1 MKAPTLDELVT
12 LPEPL
17 ALHRRLDSTN
27 YRIFRW
33 LLVIVALCTLGG
45 IAASVELHDT
55 WGLILYPLDLL
66 FCAAL
71 FVLRDRAGFIRNFR
85 QILLVFLCV
94 EILVLKYAAGHAD
107 EASTPFFIMASF
119 VLLAFRL
126 RVVEH
131 LMLYGFLWVVGV
143 FPLSWVGLGTK
154 MPSAADDVVPFSVV
168 FSICLVVTLV
178 LTQVHRRRFLA
189 VWRQESS
196 RHRERLRMREEIE
209 YARKI
214 QLSML
219 PQGAPEIDWLDLAAA
234 SLPATEVGGD
244 YYDYFRLSP
253 AQLALLLGD
262 VSGHGLASGLLLSG
276 VRSCLYLLEQDLVSP
291 IPVFEKLNHMV
302 RRTTERRTYMTLL
315 CAVIDSEAGTL
326 TVTSAGH
333 PPVLRY
339 DSQGRCFDE
348 IGQGAPPLG
357 TFLQA
362 DYMEERQ
369 TVASGDLL
377 VFYTDGLVEARNAQG
392 QDYGDARLR
401 RAVARAADSRTA
413 REVRDS
419 ILGDLAN
426 FKGDEEQ
433 ADDITV
439 VVVRLRWPARAD
451 FPATAAPGENNAPPP
466 P

>member
-1 MKAPTLDELVT
+1 MRAPSLDELVT

-17 ALHRRLDSTN
+17 ALHRQLDSGN
-27 YRIFRW
+27 YRTFRW
-33 LLVIVALCTLGG
+33 LLVVVALCTLGG
-45 IAASVELHDT
+45 IAASADFHDV

-71 FVLRDRAGFIRNFR
+71 FVLRHREVFSRNFR

-94 EILVLKYAAGHAD
+94 EIVVLKYAASHSS
-107 EASTPFFIMASF
+107 EATTPLF
-119 VLLAFRL
+119 VTTAFLLLAFRL

-131 LMLYGFLWVVGV
+131 LLLYGFFWVVAV
-143 FPLSWVGLGTK
+143 FPLSWVGLARTAV
-154 MPSAADDVVPFSVV
+154 SAAGGDTVAISVTAAV
-168 FSICLVVTLV
+168 SLAVTLA
-178 LTQVHRRRFLA
+178 LTQLGRRRFLV
-189 VWRQESS
+189 VWRKESS

-209 YARKI
+209 YARRI

-244 YYDYFRLSP
+244 YYDYFQLAP
-253 AQLALLLGD
+253 TQLALVLGD

-276 VRSCLYLLEQDLVSP
+276 VRSCLYLLEQDLSSP
-291 IPVFEKLNHMV
+291 IPVFEKLNNMV
-302 RRTTERRTYMTLL
+302 RRTTERRTYMTLI
-315 CAVIDSEAGTL
+315 CAVLDSEAGTL

-333 PPVLRY
+333 PPVLHY
-339 DSQGRCFDE
+339 DSRRRSFEE

-362 DYMEERQ
+362 DYVEQRRP
-369 TVASGDLL
+369 VAAGDLL
-377 VFYTDGLVEARNAQG
+377 IFYTDGLVEARNAQG
-392 QDYGDARLR
+392 QDYGDARLQ
-401 RAVARAADSRTA
+401 RAVARAVDSRTA

-419 ILGDLAN
+419 ILGDLSN

-439 VVVRLRWPARAD
+439 VVVRLRWPERPAR
-451 FPATAAPGENNAPPP
+451 
-466 P
+466 

>member
-1 MKAPTLDELVT
+1 MKAPSLDELITV
-12 LPEPL
+12 PEPL
-17 ALHRRLDSTN
+17 ALHRQLDAIN
-27 YRIFRW
+27 YRTFRW
-33 LLVIVALCTLGG
+33 LLVVVAMCTLGG
-45 IAASVELHDT
+45 IAASADLHDA
-55 WGLILYPLDLL
+55 WGLVLYPVDLL

-71 FVLRDRAGFIRNFR
+71 FVLRDRDAFTRNFR
-85 QILLVFLCV
+85 QILLLFLCV
-94 EILVLKYAAGHAD
+94 QILVLKYAAGHTAD
-107 EASTPFFIMASF
+107 AETPLFIMTSF
-119 VLLAFRL
+119 LLVAFRL

-131 LMLYGFLWVVGV
+131 VMLYGFLWLVAV
-143 FPLSWVGLGTK
+143 FPLRWVGLARPVTSQAG
-154 MPSAADDVVPFSVV
+154 SDIIPFSFV
-168 FSICLVVTLV
+168 FGICLVVSIV
-178 LTQVHRRRFLA
+178 LTQVGRRRFLA
-189 VWRQESS
+189 VWRKESS

-244 YYDYFRLSP
+244 YYDYFRLAP
-253 AQLALLLGD
+253 TKLALVLGD

-276 VRSCLYLLEQDLVSP
+276 VRSCLYLLEKDLGNP

-315 CAVIDSEAGTL
+315 CAVLDSEAHTL

-339 DSQGRCFDE
+339 DSQGRRFDE
-348 IGQGAPPLG
+348 IGRGAPPLG
-357 TFLQA
+357 TFLGA
-362 DYMEERQ
+362 DYTEERLA
-369 TVASGDLL
+369 VAAGDLL

-392 QDYGDARLR
+392 QDYGDARLQ
-401 RAVARAADSRTA
+401 RAVARAVDSRTA

-419 ILGDLAN
+419 ILGDLSN

-439 VVVRLRWPARAD
+439 VVVRLRWPAR
-451 FPATAAPGENNAPPP
+451 PAAASGDENSVAPPP
-466 P
+466 

>member
-1 MKAPTLDELVT
+1 MKSPTLDELIV

-17 ALHRRLDSTN
+17 ALHRQLDATN

-33 LLVIVALCTLGG
+33 LLMVVALCTAGG
-45 IAASVELHDT
+45 IAVSADLHDV
-55 WGLILYPLDLL
+55 WGFVIYPLDLL
-66 FCAAL
+66 FFAAI
-71 FVLRDRAGFIRNFR
+71 FVLRDRDVFARNFR
-85 QILLVFLCV
+85 QVLLVFLCV
-94 EILVLKYAAGHAD
+94 EILVLKYAAGHSK
-107 EASTPFFIMASF
+107 EAEVGIPLFMMTAFL
-119 VLLAFRL
+119 LLAFRL

-131 LMLYGFLWVVGV
+131 IMLYGFLWVVAV
-143 FPLSWVGLGTK
+143 FPLSWVGLARA
-154 MPSAADDVVPFSVV
+154 MPSAGESIIPFSFV
-168 FSICLVVTLV
+168 FAICLGVTLV
-178 LTQVHRRRFLA
+178 LTQVHRRRFLG
-189 VWRQESS
+189 VWRKESS

-219 PQGAPEIDWLDLAAA
+219 PQGAPEIEWLDLAAA

-244 YYDYFRLSP
+244 YYDYFRLAP
-253 AQLALLLGD
+253 HQLALVLGD

-276 VRSCLYLLEQDLVSP
+276 VRSCLYLLEQDLSSP
-291 IPVFEKLNHMV
+291 IRVFEKLNHMV

-315 CAVIDSEAGTL
+315 CAVLDSEAGTL

-339 DSQGRCFDE
+339 DCQGRCFDE

-362 DYMEERQ
+362 DYLEERLP
-369 TVASGDLL
+369 VGPGDLL
-377 VFYTDGLVEARNAQG
+377 IFYTDGLVEARNAQG

-401 RAVARAADSRTA
+401 RAVSRAAGSRTA

-419 ILGDLAN
+419 ILGDLSS

-439 VVVRLRWPARAD
+439 VVVRLRWPARTD
-451 FPATAAPGENNAPPP
+451 PAPSPENSAARAS
-466 P
+466 

>member
-17 ALHRRLDSTN
+17 ALHRQLDSGN
-27 YRIFRW
+27 YRTFRW
-33 LLVIVALCTLGG
+33 LLVVVALCTLGG
-45 IAASVELHDT
+45 IAASADFHDA

-71 FVLRDRAGFIRNFR
+71 FVLRDREVFTRNFR
-85 QILLVFLCV
+85 QILLIFLCV
-94 EILVLKYAAGHAD
+94 EILVLKYAAGHSDDAG
-107 EASTPFFIMASF
+107 TPLFIMTAF
-119 VLLAFRL
+119 LLLAFRL

-131 LMLYGFLWVVGV
+131 VMLYGFSWVVAV
-143 FPLSWVGLGTK
+143 FPLSWVGLGRGMT
-154 MPSAADDVVPFSVV
+154 PSAGEALIPFSFV
-168 FSICLVVTLV
+168 FPICLAVTIA
-178 LTQVHRRRFLA
+178 LTQIGRRRFLG
-189 VWRQESS
+189 VWRKESS

-244 YYDYFRLSP
+244 YYDYFRLAP
-253 AQLALLLGD
+253 TQLALVLGD

-276 VRSCLYLLEQDLVSP
+276 VRSCLYLLEQDLSSP
-291 IPVFEKLNHMV
+291 IRVFEKLNHMV

-315 CAVIDSEAGTL
+315 CAVLDSEAGTL

-348 IGQGAPPLG
+348 IGRGAPPLG

-362 DYMEERQ
+362 DYLEERLP
-369 TVASGDLL
+369 VAAGDLL
-377 VFYTDGLVEARNAQG
+377 IFYTDGLVEARNAQG
-392 QDYGDARLR
+392 EDYGDARLR
-401 RAVARAADSRTA
+401 RAVARAASSRTA
-413 REVRDS
+413 RDVRDS
-419 ILGDLAN
+419 ILGDLSN

-439 VVVRLRWPARAD
+439 VVVRLRWPAR
-451 FPATAAPGENNAPPP
+451 GENSAPPP

>member
-17 ALHRRLDSTN
+17 ALHRQLDAVN
-27 YRIFRW
+27 YRTFRW
-33 LLVIVALCTLGG
+33 LLVVVALCTLGG
-45 IAASVELHDT
+45 IAASADLHDT
-55 WGLILYPLDLL
+55 WGLVLYPLDLL
-66 FCAAL
+66 LCVAF
-71 FVLRDRAGFIRNFR
+71 FVLRDREVFTRNFR
-85 QILLVFLCV
+85 QTLLIFLCV
-94 EILVLKYAAGHAD
+94 EILVLKYAASHSSDA
-107 EASTPFFIMASF
+107 ATPLFIMTAF
-119 VLLAFRL
+119 LLLAFRL

-131 LMLYGFLWVVGV
+131 VMLYGFAWVVAV
-143 FPLSWVGLGTK
+143 FPLSWVGLGR
-154 MPSAADDVVPFSVV
+154 PVSFADNDTEAISIV
-168 FSICLVVTLV
+168 FGICLAVTLA

-189 VWRQESS
+189 VWRKESS

-244 YYDYFRLSP
+244 YYDYFRLAP
-253 AQLALLLGD
+253 TQLALVLGD

-276 VRSCLYLLEQDLVSP
+276 VRSCLYLLEQDLSSP
-291 IPVFEKLNHMV
+291 IRVFEKLNHMV

-315 CAVIDSEAGTL
+315 CAVLDSEAGTL

-348 IGQGAPPLG
+348 IGRGAPPLG

-362 DYMEERQ
+362 DYVEQRRP
-369 TVASGDLL
+369 VAAGDLL
-377 VFYTDGLVEARNAQG
+377 IFYTDGLIEARNAQG
-392 QDYGDARLR
+392 QDYGDARLQ
-401 RAVARAADSRTA
+401 RAVA
-413 REVRDS
+413 
-419 ILGDLAN
+419 
-426 FKGDEEQ
+426 
-433 ADDITV
+433 
-439 VVVRLRWPARAD
+439 
-451 FPATAAPGENNAPPP
+451 
-466 P
+466 

>member
-1 MKAPTLDELVT
+1 MKAPSLDELVT

-17 ALHRRLDSTN
+17 ALHRQLDATN
-27 YRIFRW
+27 YRTFRW
-33 LLVIVALCTLGG
+33 LLVAVALCALGG
-45 IAASVELHDT
+45 IAASADFHDVP
-55 WGLILYPLDLL
+55 GLILYPLDLL

-71 FVLRDRAGFIRNFR
+71 FVLRDREAFTRNFR
-85 QILLVFLCV
+85 QILLGFLFV
-94 EILVLKYAAGHAD
+94 EILVLKYAASRSDDA
-107 EASTPFFIMASF
+107 ALPLFIMLAF
-119 VLLAFRL
+119 LLLAFRL

-131 LMLYGFLWVVGV
+131 VMLYGFSWVVAV
-143 FPLSWVGLGTK
+143 FPLSWVGLGRAAT
-154 MPSAADDVVPFSVV
+154 PSAGESIIPFSCV
-168 FSICLVVTLV
+168 FGFCLGVTLV
-178 LTQVHRRRFLA
+178 FTQVGRRRFLA
-189 VWRQESS
+189 IWRKESS

-219 PQGAPEIDWLDLAAA
+219 PQGAPEVDWLDLAAA

-244 YYDYFRLSP
+244 YYDYFRLAP
-253 AQLALLLGD
+253 TQLALVLGD

-276 VRSCLYLLEQDLVSP
+276 VRSCLYLLEKDLSSP
-291 IPVFEKLNHMV
+291 IAVFEKLNHMV

-362 DYMEERQ
+362 DYIEERLP
-369 TVASGDLL
+369 VAPGDLL
-377 VFYTDGLVEARNAQG
+377 IFYTDGLVEARNGQG

-401 RAVARAADSRTA
+401 RAVARAAGSRTA

-419 ILGDLAN
+419 ILGDLSN

-439 VVVRLRWPARAD
+439 VVVRLRWPARQAE
-451 FPATAAPGENNAPPP
+451 PAGDENPAPPP

>member
-17 ALHRRLDSTN
+17 ALQRQLDSTN
-27 YRIFRW
+27 YRVFRW

-45 IAASVELHDT
+45 IAASAELHDV
-55 WGLILYPLDLL
+55 WGLILYPIDLL

-71 FVLRDRAGFIRNFR
+71 FVLRDRDVFTRNFR
-85 QILLVFLCV
+85 QILLTFLCV
-94 EILVLKYAAGHAD
+94 EILVLKYASGHAD
-107 EASTPFFIMASF
+107 EAGTPFFIMTSL

-131 LMLYGFLWVVGV
+131 ILLYGYSWVIAV
-143 FPLSWVGLGTK
+143 FPLSWVGLGRAK
-154 MPSAADDVVPFSVV
+154 VPSAADDFIPFSVV
-168 FSICLVVTLV
+168 FSLCLAVTLV
-178 LTQVHRRRFLA
+178 LTQVHRRRFLG
-189 VWRQESS
+189 VWRKESS

-253 AQLALLLGD
+253 TQLALVLGD

-291 IPVFEKLNHMV
+291 ISVFEKLNHMV

-315 CAVIDSEAGTL
+315 CAVIDSEARTL

-362 DYMEERQ
+362 DYLEERQ
-369 TVASGDLL
+369 TVAAGDLL
-377 VFYTDGLVEARNAQG
+377 VFYTDGLVEARNRQG

-419 ILGDLAN
+419 ILGDLSN

-439 VVVRLRWPARAD
+439 VVVRLRWPAPVD
-451 FPATAAPGENNAPPP
+451 IPATPEENNVPPSP
-466 P
+466 

>member
-1 MKAPTLDELVT
+1 
-12 LPEPL
+12 
-17 ALHRRLDSTN
+17 
-27 YRIFRW
+27 
-33 LLVIVALCTLGG
+33 
-45 IAASVELHDT
+45 
-55 WGLILYPLDLL
+55 
-66 FCAAL
+66 
-71 FVLRDRAGFIRNFR
+71 
-85 QILLVFLCV
+85 
-94 EILVLKYAAGHAD
+94 
-107 EASTPFFIMASF
+107 
-119 VLLAFRL
+119 
-126 RVVEH
+126 
-131 LMLYGFLWVVGV
+131 
-143 FPLSWVGLGTK
+143 
-154 MPSAADDVVPFSVV
+154 
-168 FSICLVVTLV
+168 ICLAVTLV
-178 LTQVHRRRFLA
+178 LTQVHRRRFLG
-189 VWRQESS
+189 VWRKESS

-253 AQLALLLGD
+253 TQLALVLGD

-291 IPVFEKLNHMV
+291 IRVFEKLNHRV

-315 CAVIDSEAGTL
+315 CAVLDSEAGTL

-339 DSQGRCFDE
+339 DPRGRCFDE
-348 IGQGAPPLG
+348 IGRGAPPLG

-362 DYMEERQ
+362 DYTEERLP
-369 TVASGDLL
+369 VAAGDLL

-392 QDYGDARLR
+392 QDYGDARLQ
-401 RAVARAADSRTA
+401 RAVARAATGSRTA

-419 ILGDLAN
+419 ILSDLSN
-426 FKGDEEQ
+426 FRGDEEQ

-439 VVVRLRWPARAD
+439 VVVRLRWPER
-451 FPATAAPGENNAPPP
+451 PAQATGEENSAPPP